1 MGVRSLRS
9 SIAVSVF
16 VHFFFM
22 MVCAYLTT
30 QRPAMPNR
38 RTTWVE
44 LDPLKLSEAVKNPTK
59 KAREAEAIKRRQL
72 VQTEKG
78 HESEKAAPDAFLGEK
93 TQTVDRPTVS
103 DRHETVMGQA
113 QRARQV
119 AGKPRQGAAKDVNQ
133 PKNPAAA
140 APLARLGIPLLPHIK
155 EVSEAEQRGELK
167 DRWATPGHRP
177 QDYVKGMKEGDVTA
191 LNTREFVFYGYYQRI
206 RERLDRAWVPILRSR
221 LVRLYARGR
230 QLASDME
237 HTTRVM
243 VVLDPRGEIVRVE
256 MMLESGTQELDDAA
270 VSAFKSAGPFP
281 NPPRGIV
288 EANGEVRIPW
298 EFILRS

>member
-30 QRPAMPNR
+30 QRPAMPHR

-59 KAREAEAIKRRQL
+59 RPREDQSQRRQHL

-78 HESEKAAPDAFLGEK
+78 QPTDRAAPDAFLGEK
-93 TQTVDRPTVS
+93 NQVVDRQTVSRK
-103 DRHETVMGQA
+103 HETVMGQP
-113 QRARQV
+113 QRGQQV
-119 AGKPRQGAAKDVNQ
+119 ASKSKTSSAST
-133 PKNPAAA
+133 
-140 APLARLGIPLLPHIK
+140 PLTKLGIPLLSHIK
-155 EVSEAEQRGELK
+155 EVSEAERRGELN

-177 QDYVKGMKEGDVTA
+177 QDFVKGMKEGDVTA

-206 RERLDRAWVPILRSR
+206 RERLDRAWVPILRAR
-221 LVRLYARGR
+221 LARLYARGR
-230 QLASDME
+230 QLASEME

-256 MMLESGTQELDDAA
+256 MMLESGTQELDEAA